1 MKSGL
6 SNQLK
11 HNSDWYKDGHIT
23 QAGPMRMFS
32 STSAGTFG
40 GKGAVF
46 HQETQEKGKSNLEI
60 EETDRH
66 RDRVIERGREGER
79 NSFFFFKFFLMDH
92 FLILY

>member
-66 RDRVIERGREGER
+66 RDRVIEREGGREREILFFFL
-79 NSFFFFKFFLMDH
+79 SFF
-92 FLILY
+92 